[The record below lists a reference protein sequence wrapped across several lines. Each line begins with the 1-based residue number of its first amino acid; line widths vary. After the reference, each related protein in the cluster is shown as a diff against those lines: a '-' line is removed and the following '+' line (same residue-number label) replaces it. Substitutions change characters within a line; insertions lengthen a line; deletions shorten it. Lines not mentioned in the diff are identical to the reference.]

1 MRRSTR
7 DYYLNERG
15 SNNDDHDDNNNI
27 NNDNINNKDWTKSGR
42 GKCLVLP
49 LVSYC
54 FERTKSPLTWNGKG
68 GGEGLPFSTVF
79 PSFIDMRGGY
89 PNNYGSL
96 YLSGKLPTYASPKK
110 KFWPK

>member
-68 GGEGLPFSTVF
+68 GGGRFTILYCVSQFYRHERWLP
-79 PSFIDMRGGY
+79 
-89 PNNYGSL
+89 
-96 YLSGKLPTYASPKK
+96 
-110 KFWPK
+110 

>member
-1 MRRSTR
+1 MER
-7 DYYLNERG
+7 DG
-15 SNNDDHDDNNNI
+15 
-27 NNDNINNKDWTKSGR
+27 
-42 GKCLVLP
+42 
-49 LVSYC
+49 
-54 FERTKSPLTWNGKG
+54 G

-110 KFWPK
+110 KILA